1 MLTISADRLT
11 KVATDIF
18 LAAGASPEN
27 TNTVVSSLIGAN
39 LAGHDSHGILR
50 IPAYV
55 NDIKA
60 GRLDPKATPE
70 VVHEAGSTAIIDG
83 GATFGQVGAA
93 FSADAAIQKA
103 QKAGIAA
110 VTARNCHHTGRIGE
124 WAERVAAAGLV
135 GFATTAGIKGPYST
149 VPFGGAKGALGTN
162 PLAWAFPR
170 TQGRPPILLDYATS
184 AVAQGKL
191 QVARAKGAPVP
202 EGCIIDKDGN
212 PTTDVEK
219 YFDGGNLLPF
229 AGHKGYSLSV
239 VVELLAVGLSGGAM
253 VQDNTRGSCFF
264 VLAMNPTSFV
274 SQADFDGYVE
284 SISDRMTSTPP
295 APGFSRVLLPG
306 EPEASTRAERL
317 QDGVPVAERTW
328 EQLHETAGALGVTIA
343 E

>member
-18 LAAGASPEN
+18 RAAGASKEN
-27 TNTVVSSLIGAN
+27 TDVVVSALVGAN

-55 NDIKA
+55 NDIKN
-60 GRLDPKATPE
+60 GRLDPKAAPE
-70 VVHEAGSTAIIDG
+70 VVHEAGSTAIVDG
-83 GATFGQVGAA
+83 GATFGQVGARFA
-93 FSADAAIQKA
+93 ADTAVEKA
-103 QKAGIAA
+103 RKTGIAA

-124 WAERVAAAGLV
+124 WAERVATAGFV
-135 GFATTAGIKGPYST
+135 GFATTAGIRGPYST

-170 TQGRPPILLDYATS
+170 TGGKPPILLDYATS

-191 QVARAKGAPVP
+191 QVARAKGEPVP
-202 EGCIIDKDGN
+202 PGCIIDKDGN
-212 PTTDVEK
+212 PTTNVED
-219 YFDGGNLLPF
+219 YFAGGNLLPF

-239 VVELLAVGLSGGAM
+239 VVDLLAVGLSGGAL
-253 VQDNTRGSCFF
+253 VAEGTRGSCFF

-274 SQADFDGYVE
+274 SQADFDSYVE
-284 SISDRMTSTPP
+284 SISERMTSTPP

-306 EPEASTRAERL
+306 EPESSTRADRL
-317 QDGVPVAERTW
+317 KNGIPVAERTW
-328 EQLHETAGALGVTIA
+328 EQLHETASGLGAAIS
-343 E
+343 

>member
-18 LAAGASPEN
+18 RAAGASPEN
-27 TNTVVSSLIGAN
+27 TECVVSALIGAN

-55 NDIKA
+55 ADIKA
-60 GRLDPKATPE
+60 GRLDPKASPE
-70 VVHEAGSTAIIDG
+70 VVHEVGSTAIVDG
-83 GATFGQVGAA
+83 GATFGQVGARFA
-93 FSADAAIQKA
+93 ADTAVAKA
-103 QKAGIAA
+103 KTTGIAA

-135 GFATTAGIKGPYST
+135 GFATTAGIRGPYST

-170 TQGRPPILLDYATS
+170 TNGRPPILLDYATS

-202 EGCIIDKDGN
+202 EGCIIDKNGN
-212 PTTDVEK
+212 PTTNVED
-219 YFDGGNLLPF
+219 YFAGGNLLPF

-253 VQDNTRGSCFF
+253 VAEGTRGSCFF
-264 VLAMNPTSFV
+264 VLAMSPTAFV
-274 SQADFDGYVE
+274 SQADFDAYVD
-284 SISDRMTSTPP
+284 SISERMTATPP

-317 QDGVPVAERTW
+317 QEGIPVAERTW
-328 EQLHETAGALGVTIA
+328 EQLEETAGGLGVSIG
-343 E
+343 